1 MKLSAQLGDFRRL
14 LQAEVQAGERAAT
27 TTIKAETEALKQE
40 LRRQVQGSFRS
51 TRLANTWR
59 SEAYPRTGLSLRPAG
74 LVWSKAP
81 LIIDAFD
88 RGVTIRSKR
97 GGFLAI
103 PLPAAGRGPGGT
115 RVTPRGFE
123 QRTGLRLRLVYR
135 RGRPSLLV
143 VDISRLNSRG
153 VVGVRTGRRRQVF
166 RDPGVEARPERAR
179 VTVPVFVLL
188 PQTKLPKR
196 LDVAGAAQ
204 RASQRIPRAFVA
216 AWERESGRRA
226 A

>member
-1 MKLSAQLGDFRRL
+1 MKLTAAVGSVKRL
-14 LQAEVQAGERAAT
+14 LEAEVRAGERAAT
-27 TTIKAETEALKQE
+27 STMKAETEALKQE
-40 LRRQVQGSFRS
+40 LRRQVQSSFRS

-59 SEAYPRTGLSLRPAG
+59 SKAFPQTGLSLRPAG
-74 LVWSKAP
+74 LVWTKAP

-103 PLPAAGRGPGGT
+103 PLPAAGRGPSGT
-115 RVTPRGFE
+115 RVTPRSFE
-123 QRTGLRLRLVYR
+123 QRTGVKLRLVYR

-143 VDISRLNSRG
+143 VDVARLSGRG
-153 VVGVRTGRRRQVF
+153 VVGVRTGARRQVF
-166 RDPGVEARPERAR
+166 RDAGVAARPERAR
-179 VTVPVFVLL
+179 ITVPVFVLL

-204 RASQRIPRAFVA
+204 KASQRIPRAFVA

-226 A
+226 